1 MKDNYKVT
9 TFVMDS
15 GERYCMV
22 VDRSSCLPVY
32 YPTLFLTTQIRN
44 RGDAFST
51 MLAAASNLVVLLR
64 FLDNRGIDLE
74 QRFLTKNFFKPYEL
88 DDLRD
93 FAQRKQGK
101 KLLVASSTPWLE
113 DASSDTVDNG
123 TLHSRLTT
131 YAKYLGW
138 YAMHILKTA
147 EPGVVEQINEMLQHI
162 KIRRPS
168 KKRRNSEWQDR
179 SLNDVQLDTLFEV
192 IKPGSDLNPFSID
205 VQRRNRLMILLLFYL
220 GIRGGELL
228 NIRIQD
234 IDFSTNRIRIF
245 RRADELADSR
255 TNQPHAKTRD
265 RLLPLAESLVQE
277 LHSYI
282 IQDRRKVRNAK
293 KNDYLF
299 VTYKLGPTVG
309 NPISKG
315 GYHKIFSVVRAVSPQ
330 LYAATGHSFRHTWNR
345 KFSER
350 MDAMNE
356 QVSEE
361 RQEQL
366 RSYLMGWRDSSGTAA
381 TYNKRFIQQKGFKA
395 ALALQEG
402 NGTRLPKD
410 MKNDD
415 E

>member
-1 MKDNYKVT
+1 MV
-9 TFVMDS
+9 F
-15 GERYCMV
+15 ER
-22 VDRSSCLPVY
+22 STALPVY

-44 RGDAFST
+44 KGDAFST
-51 MLAAASNLVVLLR
+51 MLAAANNIVMLLR
-64 FLDNRGIDLE
+64 FIESRGINLE
-74 QRFLTKNFFKPYEL
+74 LRFLTKDFFKPHEL

-93 FAQRKQGK
+93 FAQRTQGK
-101 KLLVASSTPWLE
+101 TLLIAPSKPWLE
-113 DASSDTVDNG
+113 DAAIDTVDNG
-123 TLHSRLTT
+123 TQHSRLTT
-131 YAKYLGW
+131 FANYLRW

-147 EPGVVEQINEMLQHI
+147 ELDVVEQINAMAEQI

-168 KKRRNSEWQDR
+168 KKGRNSDLQDR
-179 SLNDVQLDTLFEV
+179 SLSDVQLDALFEV
-192 IKPGSDLNPFSID
+192 IQPGAESNPFSIE

-234 IDFSTNRIRIF
+234 IDFSTNRIRIV
-245 RRADELADSR
+245 RRADERADSR
-255 TNQPHAKTRD
+255 TNEPNAKTRE

-277 LHSYI
+277 LHGYI
-282 IQDRRKVRNAK
+282 TQDRRKVRNAK

-315 GYHKIFSVVRAVSPQ
+315 GYYKIFSVVRAVSPQ

-345 KFSER
+345 KFSEK

-356 QVSEE
+356 NVSEE

-381 TYNKRFIQQKGFKA
+381 TYNKRFIQRQGFKA
-395 ALALQEG
+395 ALALQG
-402 NGTRLPKD
+402 NNGPRLPED
-410 MKNDD
+410 ITNDD

>member
-1 MKDNYKVT
+1 MGYGHMKDNYKVT

-265 RLLPLAESLVQE
+265 RLLPLAESLNSCAE
-277 LHSYI
+277 
-282 IQDRRKVRNAK
+282 
-293 KNDYLF
+293 
-299 VTYKLGPTVG
+299 
-309 NPISKG
+309 
-315 GYHKIFSVVRAVSPQ
+315 
-330 LYAATGHSFRHTWNR
+330 
-345 KFSER
+345 
-350 MDAMNE
+350 
-356 QVSEE
+356 
-361 RQEQL
+361 
-366 RSYLMGWRDSSGTAA
+366 
-381 TYNKRFIQQKGFKA
+381 
-395 ALALQEG
+395 
-402 NGTRLPKD
+402 
-410 MKNDD
+410 
-415 E
+415 